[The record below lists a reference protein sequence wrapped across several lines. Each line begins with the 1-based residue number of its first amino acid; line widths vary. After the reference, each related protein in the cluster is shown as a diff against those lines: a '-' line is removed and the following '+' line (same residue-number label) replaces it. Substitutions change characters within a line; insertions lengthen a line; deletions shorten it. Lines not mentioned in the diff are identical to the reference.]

1 MADIRIVQLP
11 ATRTFDAAKYLPIDG
26 PSVPDPDDT
35 MDCTVAKK
43 DFQKL
48 LTRAQAVADKRSTQ
62 PMLQTVLLEADG
74 GRVSA
79 RATDLVLSV
88 EGYVTGEI
96 KKPGSVAVPAR
107 ELLERVKNLPDGPLQ
122 MTADASN
129 TLLIRVV
136 GAARWFKLPGVPGRD
151 FPTFPTP
158 RADAPRLSLDAEVVA
173 LLLARTKFSISPDDT
188 RPNLNS
194 ALFEWNEGL
203 VRVVTT
209 DGHRLS
215 KMEIKV
221 EGGGPKTTFLLPS
234 KAVVELEKLA
244 GEVGPGKLTLVPSE
258 PNAFFQVD
266 DGTLGVKLID
276 ATFPSYEKVIPASSS
291 KVARI
296 PRAHLDGALNAVSL
310 AASDKTGGVKL
321 ALSKGTLRI
330 SGESAEAG
338 EAQDEVPMDYAGDD
352 ITIGFNARYFRDVL
366 QAMPAVDEIQL
377 GLSGELD
384 PAVIRPVGDAA
395 ERDYLAVV
403 MPMRI

>member
-1 MADIRIVQLP
+1 
-11 ATRTFDAAKYLPIDG
+11 
-26 PSVPDPDDT
+26 
-35 MDCTVAKK
+35 
-43 DFQKL
+43 
-48 LTRAQAVADKRSTQ
+48 
-62 PMLQTVLLEADG
+62 MLQTVLLDASGD
-74 GRVSA
+74 RLVL

-88 EGYVTGEI
+88 DGHVLAEV

-107 ELLERVKNLPDGPLQ
+107 ELLERVKFMPDGPLQ

-129 TLLIRVV
+129 TLLIKAV
-136 GAARWFKLPGVPGRD
+136 GTPRWFKLPGVPGRD

-158 RADAPRLSLDAEVVA
+158 RADAPRLSLPAETLA

-194 ALFEWNEGL
+194 ALFEWADGTI
-203 VRVVTT
+203 RVVTT

-215 KMEIKV
+215 KMEVKTDV
-221 EGGGPKTTFLLPS
+221 DAPKTTFLLPA

-244 GEVGPGKLTLVPSE
+244 GEAGSSTLTLVPSD
-258 PNAFFQVD
+258 PNAFFQVED
-266 DGTLGVKLID
+266 ATLGVKLID
-276 ATFPSYEKVIPASSS
+276 ATFPTYEKVIPAASS

-296 PRAHLDGALNAVSL
+296 PRAQLDNALQAVSL

-321 ALSKGTLRI
+321 ALTKGTLRI

-338 EAQDEVPMDYAGDD
+338 EGQDEVPMDYDGAD
-352 ITIGFNARYFRDVL
+352 ITIGFNAKYFRDVL
-366 QAMPAVDEIQL
+366 SAIPLVEEISL

-395 ERDYLAVV
+395 EHDYLAVV